1 MNKNFNF
8 GAEKPIAIGTAYF
21 MAAEL
26 LLDGDYIP
34 VQMNWKN
41 RSEDIERLYEGNVFL
56 DLNDCKSFCNHLN
69 EEANKELEF
78 KEYMKVSTAEMRPY
92 IEGENL
98 SERVSISEADRENG
112 SPKEGDMIARNPKDH
127 NDMWLVAE
135 KFFKENY
142 EEV

>member
-1 MNKNFNF
+1 MNKDFRF
-8 GAEKPIAIGTAYF
+8 GAKKPIKIGKIYF
-21 MAAEL
+21 MASQ
-26 LLDGDYIP
+26 LLDDNYIP
-34 VQMNWKN
+34 VQMYWKN
-41 RSEDIERLYEGNVFL
+41 RPEDLERLYEGNVFL
-56 DLNDCKSFCNHLN
+56 DYDDCQSFCNYLN

-92 IEGENL
+92 IEGEYL
-98 SERVSISEADRENG
+98 SERVSISDVDRENG

-127 NDMWLVAE
+127 EDMWLVAE